1 MENMNN
7 EDNKTESTPMGR
19 VWKVIFATMLGTVL
33 IGYAWHGMEMLK
45 LRTQN
50 ESVENDVRANIVKLT
65 AYRDQLK
72 ADASSTVKTIPQ

>member
-1 MENMNN
+1 
-7 EDNKTESTPMGR
+7 
-19 VWKVIFATMLGTVL
+19 MLGTVL

-72 ADASSTVKTIPQ
+72 AHASSTIKTIPQ

>member
-1 MENMNN
+1 MENENT
-7 EDNKTESTPMGR
+7 KTESTPMGR

-50 ESVENDVRANIVKLT
+50 ESVEHAVRANIVKLT
-65 AYRDQLK
+65 AYREQLK
-72 ADASSTVKTIPQ
+72 VSASSTVKTIPQ